1 MYIPQSLLTDG
12 EACLL
17 VAIFEHLKKYSE
29 RAETKGTSV
38 ADELSECTE
47 DISQYAEAVRHAIAN
62 CLDDRE
68 YEIILKRYGL
78 PPYKKCSTRE
88 EVAQN
93 FGVTRERIRQIEA
106 KALQK
111 IKRFLIK
118 LNDEEVSAAISA
130 LKNERANQ
138 MVHASRAEEQGD
150 YTSMD
155 VYMHNW
161 QACNNAA
168 SKLKIQQD
176 IRKWERSA
184 Q

>member
-1 MYIPQSLLTDG
+1 MPKYKLTEG
-12 EACLL
+12 EARLL
-17 VAIFEHLKKYSE
+17 VAVFEHLKPYYE
-29 RAETKGTSV
+29 RAKTKNTSV

-47 DISQYAEAVRHAIAN
+47 DINQYAEAVRHAIAN

-78 PPYKKCSTRE
+78 PPYKNCSTRE

-93 FGVTRERIRQIEA
+93 FGVMRERIRQVEA

-111 IKRFLIK
+111 IKRFLIN
-118 LNDEEVSAAISA
+118 LNDEETSAAISA
-130 LKNERANQ
+130 LENERANQ

-155 VYMHNW
+155 VYMHNCI
-161 QACNNAA
+161 ACTNARN
-168 SKLKIQQD
+168 KLAIQQE
-176 IRKWERSA
+176 IRKFKEQR
-184 Q
+184 